1 MKEKTTRFAYRLINR
16 EMENYIPQKSF
27 IEAKFKIDCN
37 ATENKTDL
45 DKKALKAIWD
55 NKITIKLEIN
65 ICQH

>member
-1 MKEKTTRFAYRLINR
+1 
-16 EMENYIPQKSF
+16 MENYIPQKSL

-37 ATENKTDL
+37 ATENKTEL
-45 DKKALKAIWD
+45 DKKALKAILD